1 MPVTLPGFIIKSIFR
16 SKKYFGTMGFWDFNK
31 TRTYRNLMAK
41 VYGLGASVV
50 LIGALFK
57 INHYVGADAML
68 AVGLGTEALIF
79 FLSAFEDPHVE
90 PDWSLVYP
98 ELAGM
103 YHPVKGTEL
112 QKKRQTPVQQLDE
125 MLKKANVDEEVIER
139 LGAGLKKLSENAVKM
154 ADVTDAATATKDFAE
169 NIKQAGQSAKQLGE
183 LIGTDAEA
191 SGQYARHMQSVN
203 QNAEVLSNAYVQAAE
218 ILKGNMDSTEE
229 FAGTVKQAAA
239 SAQSL
244 AENYQKSAMA
254 LAKSVEAL
262 DFSSVTGEEYNQQI
276 RKIAE
281 NLAALNTMYENQ
293 LRDSEKSVET
303 SGKMQ
308 TTVSELLETLE
319 KSASQTGVFV
329 QQMQLLTQRME
340 SLNKVYGNMLSAMNI
355 QQ

>member
-1 MPVTLPGFIIKSIFR
+1 
-16 SKKYFGTMGFWDFNK
+16 MGFWDFNK

-103 YHPVKGTEL
+103 YHPVKGAEL
-112 QKKRQTPVQQLDE
+112 QKKRQTPTQQLDE
-125 MLKKANVDEEVIER
+125 MLKKAHVDEKVIER
-139 LGAGLKKLSENAVKM
+139 LGTGLEKLSENAVKM
-154 ADVTDAATATKDFAE
+154 ADVTDAAAASKDFAD
-169 NIKQAGQSAKQLGE
+169 NMKKAGQSAQKLGE
-183 LIGTDAEA
+183 IMNEDVAA
-191 SGQYARHMQSVN
+191 SGSYAQSMQAVN

-218 ILKGNMDSTEE
+218 ILKGNMDSSEE
-229 FAGTVKQAAA
+229 FVGTVKQASE
-239 SAQSL
+239 SAKSL

-262 DFSSVTGEEYNQQI
+262 DFTSVNGEEYNQQI
-276 RKIAE
+276 QKIAE
-281 NLAALNTMYENQ
+281 NLAALNVMYESQ
-293 LRDSEKSVET
+293 LRDSQKSVET

-308 TTVSELLETLE
+308 TTVGELLETLE
-319 KSASQTGVFV
+319 KSASQSGVFV
-329 QQMQLLTQRME
+329 EQMQLLPQRME

-355 QQ
+355 QS

>member
-1 MPVTLPGFIIKSIFR
+1 
-16 SKKYFGTMGFWDFNK
+16 MGFWDFNK

-57 INHYVGADAML
+57 INHYVGADAFL

-103 YHPVKGTEL
+103 YHPVKGAEL
-112 QKKRQTPVQQLDE
+112 QKKRQTPTQQLDE
-125 MLKKANVDEEVIER
+125 MLKKANVDEKVIER
-139 LGAGLKKLSENAVKM
+139 LGTGLEKLSENAVKM
-154 ADVTDAATATKDFAE
+154 ADVTDAAAASKDFAD
-169 NIKQAGQSAKQLGE
+169 NMKKAGQSAQKLGE
-183 LIGTDAEA
+183 IMNEDVEA
-191 SGQYARHMQSVN
+191 SGSYAQSLQSVN
-203 QNAEVLSNAYVQAAE
+203 RNAEVLSNAYVQAAE
-218 ILKGNMDSTEE
+218 ILKGNMDSSEE
-229 FAGTVKQAAA
+229 FVGTVRQASE
-239 SAQSL
+239 SAKSL
-244 AENYQKSAMA
+244 AENYQKSALA

-262 DFSSVTGEEYNQQI
+262 DFTSVNGEEYNQQI
-276 RKIAE
+276 QKIAE
-281 NLAALNTMYENQ
+281 NLAALNVMYENQ
-293 LRDSEKSVET
+293 LHSSQKSVET

-308 TTVSELLETLE
+308 NTVGELLETLE

-329 QQMQLLTQRME
+329 EQMQLLTQRME

-355 QQ
+355 QG

>member
-1 MPVTLPGFIIKSIFR
+1 
-16 SKKYFGTMGFWDFNK
+16 MGFWDFNK

-68 AVGLGTEALIF
+68 AIGLGTEALIF

-103 YHPVKGTEL
+103 YHPVKGAEL
-112 QKKRQTPVQQLDE
+112 QKKRQTPTQQLDE
-125 MLKKANVDEEVIER
+125 MLKKANVDEKVIER
-139 LGAGLKKLSENAVKM
+139 LGTGLEKLSENAVKM
-154 ADVTDAATATKDFAE
+154 ADVTDAAAASKDFAD
-169 NIKQAGQSAKQLGE
+169 NMKKAGQSAQKLGE
-183 LIGTDAEA
+183 VITEDVEA
-191 SGQYARHMQSVN
+191 SGSYAKGLQSVN

-218 ILKGNMDSTEE
+218 ILKGNMDSAEE
-229 FAGTVKQAAA
+229 FVGTVRQASQ
-239 SAQSL
+239 SAKSL
-244 AENYQKSAMA
+244 AENYQKSAEA

-262 DFSSVTGEEYNQQI
+262 DFSSVSGEEYNQQI
-276 RKIAE
+276 QKIAE
-281 NLAALNTMYENQ
+281 NLAALNVMYENQ
-293 LRDSEKSVET
+293 LRNSQQSVET

-308 TTVSELLETLE
+308 TTVDELLQTLE

-329 QQMQLLTQRME
+329 EQMQLLTQRME

-355 QQ
+355 QG

>member
-1 MPVTLPGFIIKSIFR
+1 
-16 SKKYFGTMGFWDFNK
+16 MGFWDFNK
-31 TRTYRNLMAK
+31 TRGYRNLMAK

-103 YHPVKGTEL
+103 YHPVKGTEI
-112 QKKRQTPVQQLDE
+112 QKKRQTPTQQLDE
-125 MLKKANVDEEVIER
+125 MLKKANVDEKVIER
-139 LGAGLKKLSENAVKM
+139 LGTGLEKLSENAVKM
-154 ADVTDAATATKDFAE
+154 ADVTDAAAASKDFAD
-169 NIKQAGQSAKQLGE
+169 NMKKAGQSAQKLGE
-183 LIGTDAEA
+183 VITEDVEA
-191 SGQYARHMQSVN
+191 SGSYAKGLQSVN

-218 ILKGNMDSTEE
+218 ILKGNMDSAEE
-229 FAGTVKQAAA
+229 FVGTVRQASQ
-239 SAQSL
+239 SAKSL
-244 AENYQKSAMA
+244 AENYQKSAEA

-262 DFSSVTGEEYNQQI
+262 DFTAVNGTEYNQQI
-276 RKIAE
+276 QKIAE
-281 NLAALNTMYENQ
+281 NLAALNVMYENQ
-293 LRDSEKSVET
+293 LRNSKQSVET

-308 TTVSELLETLE
+308 TTVDELLQTLE
-319 KSASQTGVFV
+319 KSASQSSVFV
-329 QQMQLLTQRME
+329 EQMQLLTQRME

-355 QQ
+355 QG

>member
-1 MPVTLPGFIIKSIFR
+1 
-16 SKKYFGTMGFWDFNK
+16 MGFWDFNK

-41 VYGLGASVV
+41 VYGIGASVV

-57 INHYVGADAML
+57 INHYVGADAFL

-103 YHPVKGTEL
+103 YHPVKGAEV
-112 QKKRQTPVQQLDE
+112 QKKRQTPTQQLDE
-125 MLKKANVDEEVIER
+125 MLKKANVDEKVIER
-139 LGAGLKKLSENAVKM
+139 LGTGLEKLSENAVKM
-154 ADVTDAATATKDFAE
+154 ADVTDAAAASKDFAD
-169 NIKQAGQSAKQLGE
+169 NMKKAGQSAQKLGE
-183 LIGTDAEA
+183 VINEDVEV
-191 SGQYARHMQSVN
+191 SGSYAKSLQSVH

-218 ILKGNMDSTEE
+218 ILKGNMDSSEE
-229 FAGTVKQAAA
+229 FVGTVKQASQ
-239 SAQSL
+239 SAKSL
-244 AENYQKSAMA
+244 AENYQKSAEA

-262 DFSSVTGEEYNQQI
+262 DFSSVSGEEYNRQI
-276 RKIAE
+276 QKIAE
-281 NLAALNTMYENQ
+281 NLAALNMMYENQ
-293 LRDSEKSVET
+293 LRNSQQSVET

-308 TTVSELLETLE
+308 TTVDELLQTLE

-329 QQMQLLTQRME
+329 EQMQLLTQRME

-355 QQ
+355 QG

>member
-1 MPVTLPGFIIKSIFR
+1 
-16 SKKYFGTMGFWDFNK
+16 MGFWDFNK

-57 INHYVGADAML
+57 INHYAGADAML

-103 YHPVKGTEL
+103 YHPVKGAEL
-112 QKKRQTPVQQLDE
+112 QKKRQTPTQQLDE
-125 MLKKANVDEEVIER
+125 MLKKANIDEKIIER
-139 LGAGLKKLSENAVKM
+139 LGTGLEKLSENAVKM
-154 ADVTDAATATKDFAE
+154 ADVTDAAAASKDFAE
-169 NIKQAGQSAKQLGE
+169 NMKMAGQSARKLGE
-183 LIGTDAEA
+183 VMGEDVEA
-191 SGQYARHMQSVN
+191 SGSFAQNVRSVN

-229 FAGTVKQAAA
+229 FVGTVKQASE
-239 SAQSL
+239 SARSL

-262 DFSSVTGEEYNQQI
+262 DFTSVSGEEYNQQI

-281 NLAALNTMYENQ
+281 NLAALNAMYESQ
-293 LRDSEKSVET
+293 LRDSQQSAET

-308 TTVSELLETLE
+308 TTVSELLQTLE

-329 QQMQLLTQRME
+329 EQMQLLTQRME
-340 SLNKVYGNMLSAMNI
+340 ALNKVYGNMLSAMNI
-355 QQ
+355 RS

>member
-1 MPVTLPGFIIKSIFR
+1 
-16 SKKYFGTMGFWDFNK
+16 MGFFDFNK
-31 TRTYRNLMAK
+31 TRGYRNLMAK

-57 INHYVGADAML
+57 INHYGGADFML

-79 FLSAFEDPHVE
+79 ALSAFEDPHVE

-112 QKKRQTPVQQLDE
+112 KKRQTPTQQLDE
-125 MLKKANVDEEVIER
+125 MLKKANIDEAVIER
-139 LGAGLKKLSENAVKM
+139 LGTGLEKLSENAAKM
-154 ADVTDAATATKDFAE
+154 ADVTDAAAASKDFAE
-169 NIKQAGQSAKQLGE
+169 NMKMAGQSALHLGQVMSE
-183 LIGTDAEA
+183 DVEA
-191 SGQYARHMQSVN
+191 SGSYVQNIKSVN
-203 QNAEVLSNAYVQAAE
+203 QNAELLSNAYVQAAD

-229 FAGTVKQAAA
+229 FVGTVKQAAE
-239 SAQSL
+239 SAKSL

-262 DFSSVTGEEYNQQI
+262 DFTAVNGDEYNQQI
-276 RKIAE
+276 QKIAE
-281 NLAALNTMYENQ
+281 NLAALNNIYETQ
-293 LRDSEKSVET
+293 LRDSRRSVET

-308 TTVSELLETLE
+308 TTVGELLETLE

-329 QQMQLLTQRME
+329 EQMQLLTQRME

-355 QQ
+355 QS

>member
-1 MPVTLPGFIIKSIFR
+1 
-16 SKKYFGTMGFWDFNK
+16 MGFWDFNK

-57 INHYVGADAML
+57 INHYVGADAFL

-103 YHPVKGTEL
+103 YHPVKGADL
-112 QKKRQTPVQQLDE
+112 QKKRQTPTQQLDE
-125 MLKKANVDEEVIER
+125 MLKKAHVDEKVIER
-139 LGAGLKKLSENAVKM
+139 LGTGLEKLSENAMKM
-154 ADVTDAATATKDFAE
+154 ADVTDAAAASKDFAD
-169 NIKQAGQSAKQLGE
+169 NMKKAGQSAQKLGE
-183 LIGTDAEA
+183 IMNEDVAA
-191 SGQYARHMQSVN
+191 SGSYAQSLQSVN
-203 QNAEVLSNAYVQAAE
+203 RNAEVLSNAYVQAAE

-229 FAGTVKQAAA
+229 FVGTVKQASE
-239 SAQSL
+239 SAKSL
-244 AENYQKSAMA
+244 AENYQKSALA

-262 DFSSVTGEEYNQQI
+262 DFSSVNGEEYNQQI
-276 RKIAE
+276 QKIAE
-281 NLAALNTMYENQ
+281 NLAALNVMYENQ
-293 LRDSEKSVET
+293 LHSSQKSVET

-308 TTVSELLETLE
+308 NTVGELLETLE

-329 QQMQLLTQRME
+329 EQMQLLTQRME

-355 QQ
+355 QS